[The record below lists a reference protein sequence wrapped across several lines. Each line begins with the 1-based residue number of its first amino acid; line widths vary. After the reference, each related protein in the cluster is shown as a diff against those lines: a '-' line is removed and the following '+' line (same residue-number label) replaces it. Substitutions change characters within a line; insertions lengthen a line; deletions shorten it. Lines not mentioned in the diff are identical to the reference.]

1 MSEDR
6 PPVIVEEAG
15 PTSRPAAPAGQ
26 TPVSIVDVL
35 AEWLLYVS
43 AALIVTGLML
53 PSIHKPGMLGGTT
66 YNLMGVVEGLWESKR
81 EILALILVVFS
92 FVFPLAK
99 TFAAAVIFRMGRRAT
114 KEAASVMQF
123 LGKWSML
130 DVFLA
135 ALLIGLTQIA
145 AFMTVEPR
153 MGLYFFTAGVLLN
166 NIATTRLTF
175 TRAG

>member
-1 MSEDR
+1 MREDV
-6 PPVIVEEAG
+6 PPADPSAG
-15 PTSRPAAPAGQ
+15 RDPA
-26 TPVSIVDVL
+26 PVSIVDVL

-53 PSIHKPGMLGGTT
+53 PSIHKPGVLGGST
-66 YNLMGVVEGLWESKR
+66 YNLMGVVEGLWKSKR
-81 EILALILVVFS
+81 EILALIVVVFS

-114 KEAASVMQF
+114 KEAAAVMQF